1 MRAIRPPSGPR
12 EVEIIEVEPGPPIGL
27 GVADFPTVCVPIAL
41 GTTVLAYTDGLIERR
56 REPIDNSVE
65 RLRVAVRI
73 CQLVSN

>member
-1 MRAIRPPSGPR
+1 M
-12 EVEIIEVEPGPPIGL
+12 EIIEVEPGPPIGL